1 MDSQLLQ
8 DLAELNDNYLELKES
23 LQKIKDIMNN
33 SDMFDYEKISYI
45 RHVFRIIEWDNK
57 LFE

>member
-8 DLAELNDNYLELKES
+8 DLAELNDKYLELKET

-33 SDMFDYEKISYI
+33 SDMFDDEKISHI
-45 RHVFRIIEWDNK
+45 RHVFRILNSTK
-57 LFE
+57 